1 MQTVPI
7 IFGSLSRYVQGP
19 GALRQLPQAVDDL
32 GAKRPAL
39 VADSFVRELLCSAW
53 PEAGQ
58 LAWIR
63 FEGECTREA
72 VDAIVGACRSGGHD
86 LLIAAGGGKSI
97 DAAKGAQIQSG
108 LPIFVVPTVSSTD
121 APTSRVAVLYGDD
134 HRISEVRSMRANP
147 DLVLVDT
154 ELLARA
160 PRRFLVSG
168 IGDALSKRFEAEQC
182 IGAGGVNFY
191 GGRQGMLAKM
201 ISANCFEVLMNDAD
215 AALAAQAAGRPTPAF
230 ERLIEASIL
239 LSGLACENAGLSVA
253 HSLTR
258 GLSAVPE
265 ILGSLHGEEVAFGLI
280 VQLLLEREANA
291 AMLAQLLP
299 FYRRI
304 GLPATLEELGVPR
317 ERISQRAE
325 AIARISVETSPHIK
339 HFGRPLTV
347 GEVQAAILAASA
359 LP

>member
-1 MQTVPI
+1 MHTAPI

-19 GALRQLPQAVDDL
+19 GALRQLQQAVDELD
-32 GAKRPAL
+32 ARRPAL
-39 VADSFVRELLCSAW
+39 VADAFVRNLLCSAW
-53 PEAGQ
+53 PEAEQ

-72 VDAIVGACRSGGHD
+72 VDAIASACRSGRHD

-97 DAAKGAQIQSG
+97 DAAKGAQIQLG

-154 ELLARA
+154 EILVCA

-182 IGAGGVNFY
+182 IGAGGLNFY

-201 ISANCFEVLMNDAD
+201 ISANCFEVLMNDAE
-215 AALAAQAAGRPTPAF
+215 AALAAQAAGRPNPAF
-230 ERLIEASIL
+230 ERLIEATIL
-239 LSGLACENAGLSVA
+239 LSGLAFENAGLSVA

-291 AMLAQLLP
+291 AMLTQLLP

-304 GLPATLEELGVPR
+304 GLPATLEDLGVPG
-317 ERISQRAE
+317 ERISQRAQE
-325 AIARISVETSPHIK
+325 IARISVESSPHIK
-339 HFGRPLTV
+339 HFGRPLTAS
-347 GEVQAAILAASA
+347 EVQAAILAASA